1 MRTCFST
8 KLSAG
13 RSIFWHF
20 SISWILYAH
29 SECHTLQFC
38 WLTSAHVLV
47 LVFRGIVLGLSGFDC
62 SKKNSPIS
70 CWSQWTYF
78 LLFPFL
84 ETWQFLLFKKKKN
97 PEQLILFQK
106 QVIVPFLR
114 NLRSKANCHRAIT
127 WKDLY
132 PFLELGM
139 PTASPRKVP
148 TGFIKE

>member
-1 MRTCFST
+1 MRTWFST

-47 LVFRGIVLGLSGFDC
+47 LVFRGIVLGLSGFDW
-62 SKKNSPIS
+62 SKKKSPIS

-84 ETWQFLLFKKKKN
+84 ESCQFLLFKKKKSWTVN
-97 PEQLILFQK
+97 PISEAGDCSFFEEFKIKSKLPQSYYLKGSIS
-106 QVIVPFLR
+106 FLGAG
-114 NLRSKANCHRAIT
+114 NAYCQ
-127 WKDLY
+127 
-132 PFLELGM
+132 P
-139 PTASPRKVP
+139 
-148 TGFIKE
+148 